1 MARTLNEQ
9 LLHEAGLAE
18 PEADTRHKRAVGDVL
33 RGILTVIVLVRLGLL
48 LVALVLAITFSVLP
62 WPGDLRTALFDVAMV
77 AAIGLLGRAWYLH
90 RQATKTPSKTRENQG
105 DRWTSTS

>member
-18 PEADTRHKRAVGDVL
+18 PEPAAKKPDAG
-33 RGILTVIVLVRLGLL
+33 LVRRILRLVFYARLGVWLL
-48 LVALVLAITFSVLP
+48 ALVVAITFMVFP
-62 WPGDLRTALFDVAMV
+62 WPGTVRTAVYDLVV
-77 AAIGLLGRAWYLH
+77 LAALIWLGLRWRRYRTARKNSSQTDTH
-90 RQATKTPSKTRENQG
+90 QG

>member
-18 PEADTRHKRAVGDVL
+18 TDAARRKRTGGDVVKGVL
-33 RGILTVIVLVRLGLL
+33 RMIFLLRLGVLL
-48 LVALVLAITFSVLP
+48 LALVLAITFMVLP
-62 WPGDLRTALFDVAMV
+62 WPGDLRTGLFDVAMV

-90 RQATKTPSKTRENQG
+90 RQAQTASSKTREP
-105 DRWTSTS
+105 RR

>member
-1 MARTLNEQ
+1 VARTLNEQ

-18 PEADTRHKRAVGDVL
+18 PDAAPHNRTFGDVV
-33 RGILTVIVLVRLGLL
+33 RGVLTVIVLLRLGVL

-62 WPGDLRTALFDVAMV
+62 WPGDLRTALLDVVMV
-77 AAIGLLGRAWYLH
+77 TAIALLGRAWYLN
-90 RQATKTPSKTRENQG
+90 RRTQKTSSKTRENQG